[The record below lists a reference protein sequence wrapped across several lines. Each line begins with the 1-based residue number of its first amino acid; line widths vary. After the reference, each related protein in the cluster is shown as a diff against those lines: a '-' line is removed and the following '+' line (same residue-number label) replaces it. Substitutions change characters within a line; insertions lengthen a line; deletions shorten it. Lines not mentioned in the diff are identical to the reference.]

1 MAHAPGRLRGLLGNS
16 PAIAI
21 STLALVFALGSGAG
35 YAASTVTGTTR
46 PVFHQLKLERGWR
59 GRIEYTVVDGIVYLS
74 GHAVNCRCDD
84 GLAIVA
90 KLPAKLA
97 PKYGIELPVTF
108 GRRGDGLIG
117 VAHAGWIQP
126 VAPPGIGFTFVS
138 LSGVSFPIG
147 AGG

>member
-1 MAHAPGRLRGLLGNS
+1 MEHALGRLRGLLANS

-21 STLALVFALGSGAG
+21 STLALVFALGGGAG
-35 YAASTVTGTTR
+35 YAASTASGSTR

-74 GHAVNCRCDD
+74 GHALNCRCDN
-84 GLAIVA
+84 GFAIVA
-90 KLPAKLA
+90 KLPAKFA
-97 PKYGIELPVTF
+97 PKYGIEIPVTF
-108 GRRGDGLIG
+108 GAKGDGLIG
-117 VAHAGWIQP
+117 VAHSGWIQP
-126 VAPPGIGFTFVS
+126 VAPPGIRFTFVS